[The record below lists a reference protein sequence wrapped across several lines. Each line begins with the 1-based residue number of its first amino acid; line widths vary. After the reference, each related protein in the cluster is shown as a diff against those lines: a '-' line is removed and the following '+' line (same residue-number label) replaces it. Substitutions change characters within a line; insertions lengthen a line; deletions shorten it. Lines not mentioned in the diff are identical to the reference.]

1 MAKRATHGW
10 RRCGDS
16 GGVFGN
22 RRSDGRSVGR
32 RWSQQLPRA
41 VEPGATGGTEDAVI
55 TNFGE
60 AFGQD
65 VLKEAVNELGGGKR
79 DMTDLLSL
87 VVTVAKTDD
96 AVVERFQTA
105 VGNGDAENV
114 AGKIVEHLVAASS
127 VLGMNDPADLPDG
140 GRNES
145 KETRL
150 FQTGTELGAKIS
162 DRAGSGT
169 RKRGC
174 LGFTQET
181 SSGAR
186 PPAVTSMLLPSE
198 FQRVYLYIADWN
210 KSVGL

>member
-150 FQTGTELGAKIS
+150 FQTGTELGAEDLRQSGIGNEKAWMFGIHPGIIIRS
-162 DRAGSGT
+162 EAAGGDEHAVAERVSA
-169 RKRGC
+169 C
-174 LGFTQET
+174 LPVHRRLE
-181 SSGAR
+181 
-186 PPAVTSMLLPSE
+186 
-198 FQRVYLYIADWN
+198 
-210 KSVGL
+210 